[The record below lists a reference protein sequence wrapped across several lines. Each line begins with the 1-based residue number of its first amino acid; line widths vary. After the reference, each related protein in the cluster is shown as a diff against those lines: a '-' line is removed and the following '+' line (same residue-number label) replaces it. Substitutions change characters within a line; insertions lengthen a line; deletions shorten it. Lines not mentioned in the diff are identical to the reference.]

1 MANLISVGN
10 TATTFAA
17 GEFTVASGATA
28 SLMIVASADGPIPT
42 GVEFELARKSA
53 GGQYISMINLNA
65 ANIQQ
70 KGLVQAA
77 GTYAIRRLASTASAG
92 MDKD

>member
-1 MANLISVGN
+1 MTALIAAGT

-28 SLMIVASADGPIPT
+28 SLMIVTAADGPIPQ
-42 GVEFELARKSA
+42 GVEFELARKGA
-53 GGQYISMINLNA
+53 GGQYISLVNLNA
-65 ANIQQ
+65 GNILQ
-70 KGLVQAA
+70 KGLISAA
-77 GTYAIRRLASTASAG
+77 GTYAVRRLLTTVSAG

>member
-1 MANLISVGN
+1 MTALIAAGT

-28 SLMIVASADGPIPT
+28 SLMIVGPADGPIPT

-53 GGQYISMINLNA
+53 GGQYVSMINLNA
-65 ANIQQ
+65 GNIMQR
-70 KGLVQAA
+70 GLVQAA
-77 GTYAIRRLASTASAG
+77 GTYAVRRLLSTVSAG